1 MMGQIQ
7 ERRNIRELI
16 SVLDDL
22 ILTLETDRYDLPE
35 SDKER
40 VIEGVDADK
49 LRPSR
54 LVEPS
59 EYSDFEEFNRGLIFA
74 AESTKRVISFLY
86 TGLFPSPFQS
96 IVDSV
101 GEEIIRVSNT
111 KHRES
116 YLAGLEHALAEV
128 AKLCDSFGD
137 I

>member
-49 LRPSR
+49 LRP
-54 LVEPS
+54 
-59 EYSDFEEFNRGLIFA
+59 
-74 AESTKRVISFLY
+74 
-86 TGLFPSPFQS
+86 
-96 IVDSV
+96 
-101 GEEIIRVSNT
+101 
-111 KHRES
+111 
-116 YLAGLEHALAEV
+116 
-128 AKLCDSFGD
+128 
-137 I
+137 